1 MSLHR
6 PRGSSPR
13 LRYALGALAA
23 LAVASAAGPLSAQP
37 PPDDAQQ
44 KTVRIQRVAEPPVID
59 GDLSEE
65 IWVRAPVVADLHQVT
80 PVEFDAP
87 TERTEVYVLYDRDA
101 LYIGARLYDTEPEL
115 INARILR
122 QGQNINADDRFFVHI
137 DPYNNRRSGYLF
149 GVNPNGVRYDGV
161 FEGVTQRQFDW
172 DGIWQAAA
180 RITPEGWTLEIE
192 IPFKT
197 LSFDP
202 STSTWRM
209 NFARNIERKNEGMAW
224 NSRNRNTDLSTM
236 GDITGI
242 SQIEQGLGLD
252 VVPSA
257 SYHERRAIGPITAES
272 DAEPSVDV
280 FYKITPQLN
289 ASLTVNTDFSATEV
303 DDRQVNLSRFSLF
316 FPERRDFFLQDVD
329 IFLFGRLQQD
339 GRPFFSRRIGIN
351 SAGQPVPLDV
361 GGKVSGRIGRFDIGT
376 LAVKQEAY
384 RDPSN
389 PAEMID
395 ATTAL
400 VGRVAAN
407 VLAESSVGMIV
418 TSGDP
423 TSNRDNSVAG
433 VDFRYLDSTFIGS
446 RPIEGDAWF
455 QKSETPGLVGDDTAF
470 GVALGLPSNTGW
482 RGEAGYTR
490 IDNNFYPALG
500 FVRRTGVD
508 EVSLQ
513 GGHTWRPRNTRIRTL
528 FSGLNVTRIE
538 YLDDVF
544 VNGEKLDVQTQN
556 INLQALNVD
565 FNSQDSVSLGVSN
578 SKEGLETPFMVSR
591 GVVIPAGLYSFDN
604 LNISVRSGDQRAIGG
619 GFFVNDGEFY
629 DGERFGVTTFIGWR
643 PSPHFRT
650 NLNYQYNEI
659 SFPGKGDDLL
669 PSGLPR
675 CTTLDCAFVTR
686 VARLSL
692 ETIFSSRWSWVN
704 LMQYDNVSRT
714 IGINSRLHWIPQA
727 GREAFLVLN
736 HNLRDDPLDPDHDFN
751 DFHTSFSEFTV
762 KYSYTFRF

>member
-1 MSLHR
+1 MSARR
-6 PRGSSPR
+6 PRGPCPPF
-13 LRYALGALAA
+13 RYASSALAA
-23 LAVASAAGPLSAQP
+23 LAVLAAAGPIAAQP

-44 KTVRIQRVAEPPVID
+44 KTVRIQRAAEPPVID

-65 IWVRAPVVADLHQVT
+65 IWVRAPLVADFHQVT
-80 PVEFDAP
+80 PVEFESP
-87 TERTEVYVLYDRDA
+87 SERTEVYVLYDRDA
-101 LYIGARLYDTEPEL
+101 LYIGARLYDAEPEL

-122 QGQNINADDRFFVHI
+122 QGQNINTDDRFFVHL
-137 DPYNNRRSGYLF
+137 DPFNNRRGGYLF

-180 RITPEGWTLEIE
+180 RITPDGWTLEIE

-224 NSRNRNTDLSTM
+224 NSRNRNTDLSSM

-242 SQIEQGLGLD
+242 SQIEQGRGLD
-252 VVPSA
+252 VVPSV
-257 SYHERRAIGPITAES
+257 SYHDRRAIGPVTAES
-272 DAEPSVDV
+272 ATEPSVDV

-339 GRPFFSRRIGIN
+339 GRPFFSRRLGIN
-351 SAGQPVPLDV
+351 SAGQPVPLEV
-361 GGKVSGRIGRFDIGT
+361 GGKVSGRVGRFDIGT
-376 LAVKQEAY
+376 LAVQQEAY

-389 PAEMID
+389 PNEIVD
-395 ATTAL
+395 AATAL
-400 VGRVAAN
+400 VGRVSAN

-433 VDFRYLDSTFIGS
+433 LDFRYLDSQLIGNRS
-446 RPIEGDAWF
+446 IEGDAWL
-455 QKSETPGLVGDDTAF
+455 QQSDTPGLDGDDMAF
-470 GVALGLPSNTGW
+470 GLALGMPSNTGW

-490 IDNNFYPALG
+490 IEGNFYPALG

-513 GGHTWRPRNTRIRTL
+513 GGHTWRPRDTPIRTL

-556 INLQALNVD
+556 INLQALNVE

-578 SKEGLETPFMVSR
+578 SKEGLEAPFMISR
-591 GVVIPAGLYSFDN
+591 GVVIPAGMYSFDN
-604 LNISVRSGDQRAIGG
+604 LNLSVRSGEQRAVGG
-619 GFFVNDGEFY
+619 GFFVNDGDFY
-629 DGERFGVTTFIGWR
+629 DGERFGVTTFVGWR

-675 CTTLDCAFVTR
+675 CTTPDCAFITR
-686 VARLSL
+686 VVRVSL

-704 LMQYDNVSRT
+704 LLQYDNVSRT
-714 IGINSRLHWIPQA
+714 IGVNSRLHWIPQA

-736 HNLRDDPLDPDHDFN
+736 HNLRDNPLGPDTG
-751 DFHTSFSEFTV
+751 FHTSYSEFTV